1 MRNKRSREQRF
12 IESKDEIVTF
22 LDNLLYALN
31 SGNAKIELIQDRAA
45 DKGRVDKY
53 TNRYTLLCLF
63 PNEDPVEKLTQE
75 LATLSV
81 DEYIETVK
89 DIRFEKRSP
98 LRVFCKKYGGED
110 VYIKLRVELLKM
122 LASGIDN
129 YILVLSFHYAEKNFI
144 DGDFPH
150 RTKR

>member
-53 TNRYTLLCLF
+53 TNRHT
-63 PNEDPVEKLTQE
+63 
-75 LATLSV
+75 
-81 DEYIETVK
+81 
-89 DIRFEKRSP
+89 
-98 LRVFCKKYGGED
+98 
-110 VYIKLRVELLKM
+110 
-122 LASGIDN
+122 
-129 YILVLSFHYAEKNFI
+129 SF
-144 DGDFPH
+144 
-150 RTKR
+150 

>member
-1 MRNKRSREQRF
+1 MRNKRLREQRF

-22 LDNLLYALN
+22 LDYLFYALN
-31 SGNAKIELIQDRAA
+31 SSNAKIELIQDRAA

-53 TNRYTLLCLF
+53 TNRHTLLCLF
-63 PNEDPVEKLTQE
+63 PDEDPVEALNQE
-75 LATLSV
+75 LATLSI

-89 DIRFEKRSP
+89 DIRYEKRSP

-122 LASGIDN
+122 LASGVDN
-129 YILVLSFHYAEKNFI
+129 YILVLSFHYAEKSFT
-144 DGDFPH
+144 DDDFPH
-150 RTKR
+150 RAKR